1 MTVGAPKKLRPFVLA
16 SLLLP
21 AVSSAKAGTCLSVDL
36 MKPAGWVVT
45 SPYGVDRTGHAGAS
59 AGYHQGL
66 DMVNGEGAGTPI
78 YSGSGGTVRYRTFTG
93 GADASGLVAEVT
105 APSGDTMYRY
115 LHMRNHATN
124 GETREIAAGTQIG
137 TMGCAGMKSCS
148 PHLHLYTLLRGSELA
163 AKGYAGRTWHD
174 FAGKNST
181 PMTSEAIRSAAPRD
195 WYYVNPETFLPRQIP
210 IVHTYPDMPGGVH
223 TTTLPQSCTA
233 NASAAVAVNPQ
244 SAGETRSRESA
255 VAGDA
260 AIAGTEDYG
269 VKSAE
274 QPKRS
279 LWISLAKQSA
289 TALVAG
295 TLDHQSALDA
305 ALAELV
311 LATALPASEPAR

>member
-1 MTVGAPKKLRPFVLA
+1 MKSVLPIRLRALVGA
-16 SLLLP
+16 LLLFP
-21 AVSSAKAGTCLSVDL
+21 VASSANAGTCLSVDL
-36 MKPAGWVVT
+36 MNVSGWVVT
-45 SPYGVDRTGHAGAS
+45 SPYGVDRTGHSGAS

-105 APSGDTMYRY
+105 VPSGDTMFRY

-124 GETREIAAGTQIG
+124 GETREIAAGTQVG

-148 PHLHLYTLLRGSELA
+148 PHLHLYAMLRGSELA
-163 AKGYAGRTWHD
+163 ASGYAGRMWHD
-174 FAGKNST
+174 FAGKHAA

-195 WYYVNPETFLPRQIP
+195 WYYVNPETFLSRRIP

-233 NASAAVAVNPQ
+233 DSSSAVTVNPQ

-260 AIAGTEDYG
+260 TIAGTEDYAF
-269 VKSAE
+269 KSAE
-274 QPKRS
+274 QPIRS

-289 TALVAG
+289 TSLVAG

-305 ALAELV
+305 SLAELV
-311 LATALPASEPAR
+311 LVTALPSSASAP